1 MTACV
6 DDFDFF
12 DMTDA
17 NLDESGT
24 IPWYMNWTAISAAQD
39 GKFNSLGE
47 VRYFGQQWL
56 KDPDYDCGLE
66 HGGCTRRPSCNSI
79 LSLYPDDE
87 ELARRIYFVMKMHS
101 TINTVMKSY
110 YDAIQLTH
118 QNVAAQIHT
127 IISTTMQ
134 TPHFDDVAACKFLQT
149 SYFNIQ
155 TIIIDLYEP
164 RNTMEGKGWNDPW
177 FVDELKY
184 TTPSAQGIWW
194 LQYPDPITHKEK
206 GMTKWVHGRLMM
218 LYKMWFKDSIGRMD
232 ASMKLCD
239 GLGIVNQDKAGTE
252 EKLKLA
258 LSKFSMYQR
267 KELSKHVKEL
277 NKGKFYG
284 EGDPSVLSS
293 MLTMGI
299 WNNEEAPQ
307 SALNVLSDPYQLEE

>member
-1 MTACV
+1 MTASV

-12 DMTDA
+12 EMTDA

-24 IPWYMNWTAISAAQD
+24 IAWYMNWTAISAAQD

-47 VRYFGQQWL
+47 VRYFGQAWL

-66 HGGCTRRPSCNSI
+66 HDECTRWQNCNSI
-79 LSLYPDDE
+79 LSIYPDDE
-87 ELARRIYFVMKMHS
+87 ELARRIYFLMKMHS

-134 TPHFDDVAACKFLQT
+134 TPHFDDSAACKFLQT
-149 SYFNIQ
+149 SYSNTQ
-155 TIIIDLYEP
+155 TIITDIYEP
-164 RNTMEGKGWNDPW
+164 RTTMEGKGWNNPW

-184 TTPSAQGIWW
+184 TTSSAQGIWW

-218 LYKMWFKDSIGRMD
+218 LYKMWFKDIIGRMD

-258 LSKFSMYQR
+258 LLRSARISGSSCRSMFR
-267 KELSKHVKEL
+267 SLIRGS
-277 NKGKFYG
+277 F
-284 EGDPSVLSS
+284 
-293 MLTMGI
+293 MGREI
-299 WNNEEAPQ
+299 R
-307 SALNVLSDPYQLEE
+307 VCCRVC